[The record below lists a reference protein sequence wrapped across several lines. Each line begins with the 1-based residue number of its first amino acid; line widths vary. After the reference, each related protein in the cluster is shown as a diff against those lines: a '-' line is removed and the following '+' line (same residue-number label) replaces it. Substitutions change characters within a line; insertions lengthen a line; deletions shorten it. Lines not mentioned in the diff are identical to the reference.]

1 MQRNKVVMLVGD
13 EPTRDLLACWLT
25 QSGGDVTL
33 VDDADDVGAKIA
45 ETDAGA
51 VLTDRLYGIGIPS
64 ATISDIKARFPG
76 LRLAVVPVRGYLDGD
91 MERLARVVG
100 ADMVVS
106 TAAGRAEL
114 ARLIRPEG

>member
-1 MQRNKVVMLVGD
+1 MRRNKVVMLVGD
-13 EPTRDLLACWLT
+13 EPTRDLLAFWLT
-25 QSGGDVTL
+25 QAGGDVTL
-33 VDDADDVGAKIA
+33 LDDADDIGAKIA

-51 VLTDRLYGIGIPS
+51 VLTDRLYGIGAPA

-106 TAAGRAEL
+106 TQQGRAEL
-114 ARLIRPEG
+114 ARLIA